1 MGTLS
6 EGEDGREQIVLEF
19 SEDYGESYYTYGKEC
34 PDSYVA
40 LKVHDDEMRLARTR
54 ALAVIDEDNKSIHQ
68 GQRSLLI
75 FTIGIVIPFIIN
87 GVLLCVDYC

>member
-1 MGTLS
+1 
-6 EGEDGREQIVLEF
+6 
-19 SEDYGESYYTYGKEC
+19 
-34 PDSYVA
+34 
-40 LKVHDDEMRLARTR
+40 MRLARTR